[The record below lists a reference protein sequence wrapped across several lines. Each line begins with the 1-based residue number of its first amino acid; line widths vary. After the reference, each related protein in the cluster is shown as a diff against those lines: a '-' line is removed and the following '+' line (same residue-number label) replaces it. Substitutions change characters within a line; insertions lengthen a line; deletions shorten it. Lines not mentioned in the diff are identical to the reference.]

1 MSELSLNNIEAQL
14 IIGKSRGRPSIA
26 KPVLLLIA
34 LDRCKQQLP
43 RLAEFLEY
51 DGALGSIGD
60 LSQAVNLV
68 YPFNR
73 LSADGVWEVE
83 NGHLLS
89 KSSSGDYFRRELIKK
104 NIRAGLSSEIYSY
117 LSENP
122 KALDSLAKDF
132 LLQKLP
138 QPDQSILA
146 NAFPCLNLTTK
157 TSWEYTDWR
166 VSDTSQE
173 LEAMNDSA
181 VKKPSK
187 PAHTNSFVSY
197 LNSLHNVGAA
207 GANALAE
214 SQALSRYFAELY
226 EPFAV
231 VEDVINA
238 LTAKREC
245 VVVLT
250 GHAGDGKSTVAL
262 DILKRLRGLPPLQPL
277 DQALKERENIE
288 NVGDNDS
295 QNVTI
300 VKDMSE
306 LSADLRL
313 EWLEDAFNSTGS
325 WLIVS
330 NTGPLLNSL
339 EDFSKRRH
347 VVGNIES
354 KILQQLNLD
363 YVVGQL
369 DDHRL
374 TEFPKDLVIVN
385 MTRLDNVTGGARLLT
400 KMVDHSGW
408 QSCEGCE
415 IQHVCPL
422 LLNRNALAATGTV
435 AEDRVRWIYRRL
447 TAYEQRLTLR
457 QMVAH
462 LAYSITGGMTC
473 SEAKKAV
480 DNATGEGIEKGTKGL
495 EEILFSEAFFGYH
508 KGAPAQKAGRL
519 RAVQLLRREVFGGPV
534 GTNFAR
540 DLREGQGS
548 KWAMLPKSLEPLSKI
563 LAERAGEAAG
573 VRWRFAQRRLFYI
586 FGSISHEKKLQ
597 AEVFLD
603 GFLQSARLRDY
614 DSWIQNDDLS
624 LSLGGKARLKSACL
638 NVLLEAYSGFSSGQF
653 RSEQDRLYLT
663 LRRPDRAVVQS
674 TQLVM
679 ATLSFRDFELRYDSA
694 RRTPLICF
702 TGANICLGLTLP
714 LLDYIEAR
722 HAGDLGSELAQI
734 HMAQLEWFRSRLLEA
749 SANQNEL
756 GEIQLLRAGIDG
768 SVHIHRYILDNDSQ
782 EVEILR

>member
-1 MSELSLNNIEAQL
+1 MSELSLHDVVARL
-14 IIGKSRGRPSIA
+14 KIGKSRGRPSIA
-26 KPVLLLIA
+26 KPILLMIA
-34 LDRCKQQLP
+34 LDRRKQQLP
-43 RLAEFLEY
+43 RLATFLEY
-51 DGALGSIGD
+51 DGRLTSLGR
-60 LSQAVNLV
+60 LSQAVNLI

-73 LSADGVWEVE
+73 LSTDGVWEVE
-83 NGHLLS
+83 NEHLLA
-89 KSSSGDYFRRELIKK
+89 KNSSGDYSRRELIEN
-104 NIRAGLSSEIYSY
+104 NIRAGFSSEIYSY
-117 LSENP
+117 FNENP
-122 KALDSLAKDF
+122 KALDLLARDF
-132 LLQKLP
+132 LLPKLP
-138 QPDQSILA
+138 QSDQSILV
-146 NAFPCLNLTTK
+146 NAFPRLNLNLK
-157 TSWEYTDWR
+157 ASWGHADWR
-166 VSDTSQE
+166 VSDESQE
-173 LEAMNDSA
+173 LEAMSDSA
-181 VKKPSK
+181 VTKHLKA
-187 PAHTNSFVSY
+187 AHTNSFVSY

-214 SQALSRYFAELY
+214 SQALSCYFAELY
-226 EPFAV
+226 EPFPV

-238 LTAKREC
+238 LTGKREC

-262 DILKRLRGLPPLQPL
+262 DILKRLRRLPPLEPL
-277 DQALKERENIE
+277 DQALKEREVIG
-288 NVGDNDS
+288 NVGENGS

-306 LSADLRL
+306 LSADRRL
-313 EWLEDAFNSTGS
+313 EWLEDAFSSSGS

-339 EDFSKRRH
+339 EDFSRHRH
-347 VVGNIES
+347 VVGDIGS
-354 KILQQLNLD
+354 KILQQLNLE
-363 YVVGQL
+363 YVEGQL

-374 TEFPKDLVIVN
+374 IEFPKDLVIVN

-415 IQHVCPL
+415 IQDACPL
-422 LLNRNALAATGTV
+422 LLNRNALAITGTV

-462 LAYSITGGMTC
+462 LAYSITGGTTC
-473 SEAKKAV
+473 SEAKKAIH
-480 DNATGEGIEKGTKGL
+480 NATGEGIEKGTKGL

-519 RAVQLLRREVFGGPV
+519 RAVQLLRRAVFGGPV
-534 GTNFAR
+534 GPNFAR
-540 DLREGQGS
+540 ELGEGQGS
-548 KWAMLPKSLEPLSKI
+548 KWAILPKSLEPLSKI

-586 FGSISHEKKLQ
+586 FGSISHERTLQ

-614 DSWIQNDDLS
+614 DSWIQNNDLS
-624 LSLGGKARLKSACL
+624 LSLGEKIRLKTACL
-638 NVLLEAYSGFSSGQF
+638 NVLLETYSGFSSGQF

-679 ATLSFRDFELRYDSA
+679 ATLSFRDFELRYDLA
-694 RRTPLICF
+694 RRIPLICF
-702 TGANICLGLTLP
+702 TGANICLALTLP

-749 SANQNEL
+749 NANQNEL

-768 SVHIHRYILDNDSQ
+768 NVHIHRYVLDNDSQ